1 MKSGSGNVQRIHIT
15 VTGRVQ
21 GVGFRV
27 YVKRMADSLGL
38 AGWVKNVGY
47 SQVETVAE
55 GQSVD
60 LEQFLA
66 IVLKGPHGSVVDEHQ
81 AEWGSA
87 LGEKRPF
94 EVRFF

>member
-1 MKSGSGNVQRIHIT
+1 MNLKDEKFQRVHII

-47 SQVETVAE
+47 DRVETAAE
-55 GQSVD
+55 GRKEI
-60 LEQFLA
+60 LEQFLSM
-66 IVLKGPHGSVVDEHQ
+66 VLDGPRGSHVEEHQ
-81 AEWGSA
+81 ETWGVAE
-87 LGEKRPF
+87 GESSPF